1 MVSMNSAPE
10 MPVDGHCLRV
20 DTSKLRLQI
29 ERRLGRQ
36 KAEKYF
42 NLLNMFLS
50 LRLSK
55 REFDKLCTGLL
66 GRENIS
72 LHNGLI
78 RAIIKN
84 ASVAKTPP
92 PKSGKAQA
100 PLSVKVLNGY
110 QRSSLQS
117 ICRDTF
123 PQSPRKGRTPTPRDR
138 KFKDRP
144 SPLGPH
150 GKTHNVVCEDTMP
163 KLQEQQSATE
173 LLSLGSRPPVE
184 VTSVEDGEEVEQ
196 SAGSPETYS
205 KSPLR
210 APLGIS
216 LNAGGTRKVL
226 LNESP
231 PSETCFTTG
240 ELPSTS
246 SLRKRLE
253 QKLKTEGL
261 NVSKDCAGLLN
272 NGLDVFLKGLIKPC
286 LDLAA
291 SRSEHQ
297 LLNNVNHQDV
307 SVINKMGSTY
317 VKKPNRSFTVSMPD
331 FQVAMESNPRI
342 LGEDWPVQLEKV
354 SLCASEYY
362 MAE

>member
-1 MVSMNSAPE
+1 MNSARE
-10 MPVDGHCLRV
+10 MPGDRHCFRL
-20 DTSKLRLQI
+20 DTSKLKLQI

-42 NLLNMFLS
+42 NLLNRFIS
-50 LRLSK
+50 LRLNK
-55 REFDKLCTGLL
+55 REFDKLCIGLL

-78 RAIIKN
+78 RAILKN

-92 PKSGKAQA
+92 PKCGKAQT
-100 PLSVKVLNGY
+100 PLNVKVPNGY
-110 QRSSLQS
+110 QSSLQS

-123 PQSPRKGRTPTPRDR
+123 PQSPRKGRTLTPRDR

-150 GKTHNVVCEDTMP
+150 GKTHNVACEDSMP
-163 KLQEQQSATE
+163 KVQEQQSATE

-196 SAGSPETYS
+196 SAGSPGIYS
-205 KSPLR
+205 RSPLR

-226 LNESP
+226 LNEST
-231 PSETCFTTG
+231 PSENCCTTM
-240 ELPSTS
+240 ELPDTS

-253 QKLKTEGL
+253 HKLKTEGL
-261 NVSKDCAGLLN
+261 NVSTDCAGLLN
-272 NGLDVFLKGLIKPC
+272 NGLDVFLKRLIKPC
-286 LDLAA
+286 LDISA

-297 LLNNVNHQDV
+297 LPDKVYHQNV

-317 VKKPNRSFTVSMPD
+317 VKKPNRSFSVSMPD

-342 LGEDWPVQLEKV
+342 LGEDWPVQLAKV
-354 SLCASEYY
+354 SMRASEYY

>member
-1 MVSMNSAPE
+1 
-10 MPVDGHCLRV
+10 MPGDRHCFRI
-20 DTSKLRLQI
+20 DTSKLKLQI

-42 NLLNMFLS
+42 NLLNRFIS

-72 LHNGLI
+72 LHNVLI
-78 RAIIKN
+78 RAILKN

-92 PKSGKAQA
+92 PKLGKAQA
-100 PLSVKVLNGY
+100 PLNVKVPNGY
-110 QRSSLQS
+110 QSSLQS

-123 PQSPRKGRTPTPRDR
+123 PQSPRKGRTLTPRDR

-150 GKTHNVVCEDTMP
+150 GKTHNVACEDSM
-163 KLQEQQSATE
+163 KVQEQQSATE

-196 SAGSPETYS
+196 SAGSPGIYS
-205 KSPLR
+205 RSPLR

-231 PSETCFTTG
+231 HSENCCTTMV
-240 ELPSTS
+240 LPDTS

-261 NVSKDCAGLLN
+261 NVSTDCAGLVKQRT
-272 NGLDVFLKGLIKPC
+272 GCVFK
-286 LDLAA
+286 
-291 SRSEHQ
+291 E
-297 LLNNVNHQDV
+297 
-307 SVINKMGSTY
+307 INKTLSGY
-317 VKKPNRSFTVSMPD
+317 ICFEV
-331 FQVAMESNPRI
+331 
-342 LGEDWPVQLEKV
+342 
-354 SLCASEYY
+354 
-362 MAE
+362 

>member
-1 MVSMNSAPE
+1 MNSEPE
-10 MPVDGHCLRV
+10 MPVDRHCFRI
-20 DTSKLRLQI
+20 DTSKLKLQI
-29 ERRLGRQ
+29 ERKLGRQ
-36 KAEKYF
+36 KSEKYF
-42 NLLNMFLS
+42 NLLNRFLS

-55 REFDKLCTGLL
+55 REFDKLCIELL

-78 RAIIKN
+78 QAILKN
-84 ASVAKTPP
+84 ASVAKSPP
-92 PKSGKAQA
+92 PKCRKAQA
-100 PLSVKVLNGY
+100 PPNIKVPNGY

-123 PQSPRKGRTPTPRDR
+123 PQSPRKGRTPGSRDR
-138 KFKDRP
+138 KFKDSL
-144 SPLGPH
+144 SPLGPL
-150 GKTHNVVCEDTMP
+150 GKV
-163 KLQEQQSATE
+163 QEQQSATE

-196 SAGSPETYS
+196 CAGSPGIYS
-205 KSPLR
+205 RSPLR

-231 PSETCFTTG
+231 PYENCCSTG
-240 ELPSTS
+240 ELPDTS

-253 QKLKTEGL
+253 QKFKTEGM
-261 NVSKDCAGLLN
+261 NVSTDCAGLLN
-272 NGLDVFLKGLIKPC
+272 NGLDVFLKRLIKPC
-286 LDLAA
+286 LDLSA

-297 LLNNVNHQDV
+297 LDDKVHHQDM
-307 SVINKMGSTY
+307 SVKNKMGSTY
-317 VKKPNRSFTVSMPD
+317 VKKPNRSFSVSILD

-342 LGEDWPVQLEKV
+342 LGEDWPVQLENV
-354 SLCASEYY
+354 SFRASDYY